1 MKSRVVVTGLGV
13 VCAVGR
19 GEAELQAALR
29 EGRCG
34 IRPLSRFRPRELP
47 ALPVGEVLALPGPD
61 DGRPSTHR
69 LAMAAA
75 ADAVAAAALA
85 SRIPRDRVA
94 VVVGTTTGGIGNS
107 ETWFMRTLAGE
118 TAPPEL
124 LFDHPAITVGH
135 AVAAHVD
142 ARGLCLALSTAC
154 SSGANALIT
163 GLDLL
168 RAGAADVVLAGG
180 ADGICQLPLLGF
192 SSLRLLSEAP
202 CRPFD
207 RDRAGL
213 NLGEAA
219 GGSLSEHLHV
229 GEAGAF
235 LVLETEAHA
244 RARGARIHAELAGGA
259 NTCDAHHMTAPAPDG
274 AQVVRA
280 MQLALTEAGARPED
294 VAYVNAHATATA
306 ANDAA
311 EAAALRQLFGAR
323 VPPTSS
329 SKSMLGH
336 TLGAAGAL
344 EALITV
350 LAVRDGLL
358 PPTVGTER
366 PLEGAP
372 PDLVLGRG
380 RDADVPVAMSNSFA
394 FGGNNAVLVLRR
406 VDP

>member
-1 MKSRVVVTGLGV
+1 MTAKVVVTGLGV
-13 VCAVGR
+13 ICAVGR
-19 GEAELQAALR
+19 GTAELQDALR
-29 EGRCG
+29 QGRSG
-34 IRPLSRFRPRELP
+34 IRPLSRFTPKEVP
-47 ALPVGEVLALPGPD
+47 TLPVAEVAALPGPD

-75 ADAVAAAALA
+75 ADAVADAALSA
-85 SRIPRDRVA
+85 RVPRTRVA

-107 ETWFMRTLAGE
+107 ETWFMRKLAGE
-118 TAPPEL
+118 IAPPEL
-124 LFDHPAITVGH
+124 LFDHPAVTVGH
-135 AVAAHVD
+135 AVAAHVG
-142 ARGLCLALSTAC
+142 AEGLCLAVSTAC

-163 GLDLL
+163 GMDLL
-168 RAGAADVVLAGG
+168 RAGVADVVIAGG
-180 ADGICQLPLLGF
+180 ADGVCQLPFLGF
-192 SSLRLLSEAP
+192 NSLRLLSDAP

-213 NLGEAA
+213 NL
-219 GGSLSEHLHV
+219 

-244 RARGARIHAELAGGA
+244 RARGARVHAELAGGA

-280 MQLALTEAGARPED
+280 MQLALTQAGARPED
-294 VAYVNAHATATA
+294 VAYVNAHGTATP

-311 EAAALRQLFGAR
+311 EAAALARLFGEV

-344 EALITV
+344 EALITA
-350 LAVRDGLL
+350 LAVRDGFL
-358 PPTVGTER
+358 PPTVGTET

-372 PDLVLGRG
+372 PDLVLGRA
-380 RDADVPVAMSNSFA
+380 RDADVPLAMSNSFA
-394 FGGNNAVLVLRR
+394 FGGNNAVVVLRR
-406 VDP
+406 AGS

>member
-1 MKSRVVVTGLGV
+1 VKARVFVTGLGV
-13 VCAVGR
+13 ISAAGR
-19 GEAELQAALR
+19 GVAALQDALR
-29 EGRCG
+29 EGRSG
-34 IRPLSRFRPRELP
+34 LRPLSRFVPRDLP
-47 ALPVGEVLALPGPD
+47 ALPVGEVPALPGPD

-75 ADAVAAAALA
+75 QDAFLDAALA
-85 SRIPRDRVA
+85 ARVPRARIA

-107 ETWFMRTLAGE
+107 ETWFMRKLAGE

-135 AVAAHVD
+135 AAAAQVG
-142 ARGLCLALSTAC
+142 AAGLCLALSTAC
-154 SSGANALIT
+154 SSGANALLT
-163 GLDLL
+163 GADLL

-180 ADGICQLPLLGF
+180 ADGLCQLPFIGF
-192 SSLRLLSEAP
+192 HSLRLLSEAP

-207 RDRAGL
+207 VARDGL
-213 NLGEAA
+213 NL
-219 GGSLSEHLHV
+219 

-244 RARGARIHAELAGGA
+244 RARGARVHAELAGAA

-280 MQLALTEAGARPED
+280 MQAALTEAGARPDE
-294 VAYVNAHATATA
+294 VAYVNAHGTATP

-311 EAAALRQLFGAR
+311 EAAALRRLFGDR

-350 LAVRDGLL
+350 LAVRDGWL
-358 PPTVGTER
+358 PPTVGTQA

-380 RDADVPVAMSNSFA
+380 RAADVPLAMSNSFA
-394 FGGNNAVLVLRR
+394 FGGNNAVVVLRR
-406 VDP
+406 VDR